1 MHSREGQAAGGSN
14 SKSSAAVPAGLF
26 SKHGSPES
34 DKPAGKAI
42 SPPPRPICLIPQ
54 GTSGIRVEITG
65 AQLDAASH
73 YNVSVQRRRNN
84 EFGDRVRGLTSH
96 LQQAGS
102 LLITALTL
110 AKLWEE
116 FRFIRSIRKDPS
128 SIAGP
133 GATAGPGLGGGGSG
147 GLAGSGTEAATAS
160 AKAAAA
166 AADLQLGALCGSIGA
181 AAAPVAKVCVLSQ
194 IPLPRGSCGSDD
206 TEASWDAIAG
216 LRDVKM
222 LLQEAT
228 VLPTL
233 RPDLFQGV
241 RKPPRGILLFGPPGS
256 GKTMLARAVAVE
268 SRATFLP
275 ITGSNVFSKWYGES
289 EANVKDL
296 FARAVRQQ
304 PSIIFVDE
312 VDSVL
317 GKRGGGGGRGGGGEG
332 SAPDRRVTNEFLAC
346 IEGIQGASEDRV
358 IVIAA
363 TNHPWDLDE
372 AALSRFARRIYVPL
386 PDNATRAALLRKA
399 MVDVATS
406 ITDAEYL
413 ALAAKCARYSGRDL
427 VHICREASMRPLRE
441 HMGTKLLQSSTSAD
455 EATYQRLLTA
465 VRHSLASPGSDRKR
479 IRMELERW
487 KRKHKAEWCDVEALL
502 AAAQKSVDVGAE
514 AAAAA
519 AAAAAGVS
527 TPEAAATAASS
538 TSAPNAASGLPA
550 AAAPSDSSAAAP
562 ASPPAPHTASSAG
575 PVDPAA
581 AGFRDQPDSFWWRG
595 QRRRLTGES
604 TSCAGDDTIRFSPC
618 STVSPTPNLLSAFSS
633 RADLCGAAAGPGP
646 FSTLPTTAAAGAP
659 SPSALTPSPTLL
671 AQASAAAAA
680 ARQAAAGPA
689 AQTPAPPASS
699 SPEAAG
705 SSSSSSS
712 TTPQASST
720 ASLPSAT
727 PATPAVG
734 AGRTSKPSP
743 YGPKAPSG
751 AGTAASATAGAGS
764 SGGAAAKAAAAS
776 TEDTWTVEQLLEL
789 PVGQLRPVVMSDF
802 DAALRV
808 IMCTELDQTQQY
820 EEWNAEYG
828 SGADNKG
835 KTKHWMG
842 MYN

>member
-181 AAAPVAKVCVLSQ
+181 AAAPVAK
-194 IPLPRGSCGSDD
+194 
-206 TEASWDAIAG
+206 EASWDAIAG

-312 VDSVL
+312 VDSLL
-317 GKRGGGGGRGGGGEG
+317 GRRGGGGGRGGGGEG
-332 SAPDRRVTNEFLAC
+332 SSPDRRVTNEFLAC

-372 AALSRFARRIYVPL
+372 AALSRCVCAG
-386 PDNATRAALLRKA
+386 AWWGGRAGG
-399 MVDVATS
+399 
-406 ITDAEYL
+406 EYL

-538 TSAPNAASGLPA
+538 TSAASGSSLA
-550 AAAPSDSSAAAP
+550 AADVGASSDSSAAAP
-562 ASPPAPHTASSAG
+562 ASPPAPHTASGAAPVAPASPPDPEPTEAHSGGGDNADGGGGSTGSVAG
-575 PVDPAA
+575 LDL
-581 AGFRDQPDSFWWRG
+581 SS
-595 QRRRLTGES
+595 LTGES

-633 RADLCGAAAGPGP
+633 RADLCGAAAGPGSS
-646 FSTLPTTAAAGAP
+646 STLPAAAAAAAAAAASAP
-659 SPSALTPSPTLL
+659 SLSASTPSPTLL

-680 ARQAAAGPA
+680 ARQSAAGSA
-689 AQTPAPPASS
+689 AQTPAQPAS

-712 TTPQASST
+712 TTPPSSAT
-720 ASLPSAT
+720 APLPSAT
-727 PATPAVG
+727 PAAPAVG
-734 AGRTSKPSP
+734 AARTSKPLPS
-743 YGPKAPSG
+743 GLKAPSS
-751 AGTAASATAGAGS
+751 AGTAAGS
-764 SGGAAAKAAAAS
+764 SGGAAAAKAAAAS
-776 TEDTWTVEQLLEL
+776 AEDTWTVEQLLEL
-789 PVGQLRPVVMSDF
+789 PVGELRPVVMADF

-828 SGADNKG
+828 SGADSKG

-842 MYN
+842 MYS